1 MLARSGSETRKIA
14 AALGL
19 AHVIS
24 KHHEA
29 NIAEQNQALS
39 EAQAQGVSVFDSLR
53 THLLLQI
60 ANGSDPLVKIWLK
73 EIEFGNFNDNCEAFR
88 LTQALIATG
97 EVEQGLA
104 RLYLL
109 RDHIIKSNEVKSFTY
124 LLPTIRRT
132 IEELGP
138 SLAS

>member
-1 MLARSGSETRKIA
+1 MLVRSDSETRKIA

-19 AHVIS
+19 ANIIG
-24 KHHEA
+24 KNHEA
-29 NIAEQNQALS
+29 NDAERNQALS

-60 ANGSDPLVKIWLK
+60 ANGSSPLVEIWLR
-73 EIEFGNFNDNCEAFR
+73 EVEFGNFNDNCEAFR

-97 EVEQGLA
+97 EVEKGLA
-104 RLYLL
+104 GLYLL
-109 RDHIIKSNEVKSFTY
+109 GDHIIKSNEIKSFTH

-132 IEELGP
+132 IEEVGHL
-138 SLAS
+138 

>member
-1 MLARSGSETRKIA
+1 MLQRANTETRKIS

-19 AHVIS
+19 AHVIE
-24 KHHEA
+24 KNQEA
-29 NIAEQNQALS
+29 NDAERNDALS

-60 ANGSDPLVKIWLK
+60 ANGSGPLVKIWLS
-73 EIEFGNFNDNCEAFR
+73 EIEVGNFNDNCEAFR
-88 LTQALIATG
+88 LTQTLIATG

-104 RLYLL
+104 GLYLL
-109 RDHIIKSNEVKSFTY
+109 HDHIINSNEIKSFTH

-132 IEELGP
+132 IEEV
-138 SLAS
+138 SHV